1 MKTKTLAIIYVLVTL
16 LAMPPVSLA
25 QVPTAENREW
35 TAVMAVQ
42 PGDKLAVK
50 LKDARSIEGKLSSFS
65 ETTLTLSRDN
75 KATDLN
81 RENVLRVYR
90 VSGKSAK
97 SSTLIGA
104 GLGAAAGAAVGAAT
118 GGGAFAPGPSRSQV
132 SLGVAAVGAVVGAL
146 VGFAIGKNRH
156 KRVLIYEAGRQQ

>member
-16 LAMPPVSLA
+16 LAIPPVSLA
-25 QVPTAENREW
+25 QVPNGANREW

-42 PGDKLAVK
+42 LGDKLAVK
-50 LKDARSIEGKLSSFS
+50 LKDARSIEGKLSSVS

-104 GLGAAAGAAVGAAT
+104 GVGAAAGAAVGAAT
-118 GGGAFAPGPSRSQV
+118 GGDAIVSRSEV
-132 SLGVAAVGAVVGAL
+132 TLVVAAVGAVVGAL
-146 VGFAIGKNRH
+146 VGFAFGKNRQ
-156 KRVLIYEAGRQQ
+156 KRVLIYEARAQQ

>member
-35 TAVMAVQ
+35 AAVMAVQ

-50 LKDARSIEGKLSSFS
+50 LKDARSIAGKLSSVS

-104 GLGAAAGAAVGAAT
+104 GVGAAAGAAVGAAT
-118 GGGAFAPGPSRSQV
+118 GGDAIVSRSEV
-132 SLGVAAVGAVVGAL
+132 TLVVAAVGAVVGAL
-146 VGFAIGKNRH
+146 VGFAFGKNRQ
-156 KRVLIYEAGRQQ
+156 KRVLIYEARAQQ